1 MKKRFILVVFTAVLV
16 LMISS
21 CGKNKL
27 TDFEQFVND
36 IYASESVLAGYNET
50 QVIKDEEFEV
60 YHKDTYLKLVRG
72 EKIMSEVSVLE
83 KKLST
88 SGNVMYDETLTKYKT
103 IDNVKYTTVDGT
115 TYENP
120 YTVPTYYLTFV
131 LSEEFL
137 ESGYS
142 LNVDDATYTLTA
154 DVLDNKISSL
164 FLNKS
169 LGNIT
174 DMHIEIVVDGGKL
187 KSFNASYLSP
197 TGFTSEIETTYLYA
211 ESGTGKAVFY
221 LEGGVCQNSYEKVS
235 YLYNFDGSFID
246 MLIMDPNVLETN
258 PNDMIQKSGYHI
270 EGWYQ
275 TKTTDDVGNVTYS
288 DKWDFEN
295 DRMTLDGVTLY
306 AKWEENR
313 TYKYELYYK
322 DKDGN
327 DVFLSDYE
335 CKEGAKFSDRQ
346 LKVKTVEGYTSLGYL
361 DEFGN
366 AWNNNF
372 THPGGDEDLAIKVY
386 LSLIEGDYTVVKTA
400 KQFKNAI
407 AKGEN
412 IYLCNDIDFD
422 EDELIFD
429 SYSGEILGNGYTVS
443 NFTIDY
449 DDSRSGLKGEIDDL
463 NNGSNYLYVSLFF
476 ELKDACIKDI
486 TFDNIIVDIDTRNTQ
501 IKYLVFAPLAT
512 IMENTT
518 LENVSFSGSFN
529 ITRIPECEKIII
541 TDKFCY
547 KELENVL
554 ISDDS
559 SLNVT
564 NESN

>member
-21 CGKNKL
+21 CGKKKL
-27 TDFEQFVND
+27 TDFEQLVND
-36 IYASESVLAGYNET
+36 IYASEEILAGYNET
-50 QVIKDEEFEV
+50 QSIKDEEFEV

-72 EKIMSEVSVLE
+72 EKVKSEVSVVE

-88 SGNVMYDETLTKYKT
+88 SGNVLYDETLTEYKT
-103 IDNVKYTTVDGT
+103 VDNVKYTTVDGT

-131 LSEEFL
+131 LSEDFL

-142 LNVDDATYTLTA
+142 LNVDGDTYTLNA

-187 KSFNASYLSP
+187 KSFKASYLSP
-197 TGFTSEIETTYLYA
+197 TGFTSIIETTYLYA
-211 ESGTGKAVFY
+211 TIGIGKAIFY
-221 LEGGVCQNSYEKVS
+221 LEGGVCQNSLERVS

-258 PNDMIQKSGYHI
+258 PNDMILKSGYHI

-275 TKTTDDVGNVTYS
+275 TKNVDENGNITYS
-288 DKWDFEN
+288 DKWDFKK
-295 DRMTLDGVTLY
+295 DRMTIDGITLY

-346 LKVKTVEGYTSLGYL
+346 LKVKTVDGYTSLGYL
-361 DEFGN
+361 DEQGN

-372 THPGGDEDLAIKVY
+372 THPGGDADLAIKVY
-386 LSLIEGDYTVVKTA
+386 LNLIEGDYTVVKTA

-429 SYSGEILGNGYTVS
+429 SYSGEILGNGFTVS

-463 NNGSNYLYVSLFF
+463 KNGSNYLYVSLFF
-476 ELKDACIKDI
+476 ELDGAVIKDI
-486 TFDNIIVDIDTRNTQ
+486 KFDNIIVDIDTRNSQ
-501 IKYLVFAPLAT
+501 IKYLVFAPLAI

-529 ITRIPECEKIII
+529 ISRIPECEKVIIV
-541 TDKFCY
+541 DKFCY
-547 KELENVL
+547 KELENVV
-554 ISDDS
+554 ISEDS